1 MQIDAEITWHD
12 EERLRQ
18 GSETNDDDQFTEVFT
33 EFYNWA
39 SERKEFFDEA
49 LDQASSVLARA
60 HAHARHAS
68 ICVGYVRGDTSW

>member
-1 MQIDAEITWHD
+1 MPKSRGTMKSVSDKAVRPTM
-12 EERLRQ
+12 
-18 GSETNDDDQFTEVFT
+18 TTKFTEVFT